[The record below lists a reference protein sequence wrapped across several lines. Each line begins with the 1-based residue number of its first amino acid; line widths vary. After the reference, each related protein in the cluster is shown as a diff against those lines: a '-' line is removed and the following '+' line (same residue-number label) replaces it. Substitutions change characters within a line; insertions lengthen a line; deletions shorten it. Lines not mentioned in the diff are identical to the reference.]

1 MGGGGTLR
9 DAALR
14 EAATEAVGEVEPT
27 VATVFSFLRTRWR
40 NASFSRRSASIS
52 L

>member
-1 MGGGGTLR
+1 MGGGGTFP

-14 EAATEAVGEVEPT
+14 EAATEAVGEVQPT
-27 VATVFSFLRTRWR
+27 VATVFSLLRTRFR
-40 NASFSRRSASIS
+40 NASFSRRSAYIS